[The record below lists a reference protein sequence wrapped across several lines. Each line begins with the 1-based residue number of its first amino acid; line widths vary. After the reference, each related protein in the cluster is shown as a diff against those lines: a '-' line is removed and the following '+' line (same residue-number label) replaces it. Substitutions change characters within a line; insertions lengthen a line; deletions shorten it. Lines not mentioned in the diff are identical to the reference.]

1 MYLRELTL
9 DHFRSYEHLS
19 LALEPGLTLVLG
31 DNGTGKSNLLEAI
44 YALATTRSMR
54 ASSEGEVIAWD
65 APMPPI
71 ARVAGTAQRLD
82 GPVSVEL
89 AIVARTT
96 PDGSVVPAKSGA
108 PLTSKRLRAN
118 GIPRRAS
125 EVIGLIGAVLFTT
138 LDIEIISGS
147 PRGRRRYLDMM
158 IAQSDREYART
169 FSRYDKGLTQRNALL
184 KRIGEG
190 QATASELVQWDDVV
204 VEGGAM
210 IIAARSAAV
219 RELASAAATH
229 HRHVAASD
237 PAHVDGLELRYLPA
251 LGESGLPDDASRE
264 AVAEGMRAA
273 FAVLRGREIAAG
285 TTLAG
290 PHRDD
295 VAIELSGRSLAAY
308 GSRAQQRSV
317 ALALRMAE
325 ADVLR
330 ERSGESPV
338 LLLDD
343 VFSELDPARRAATAE
358 ALEDAEQVIVTTADA
373 SAVPGEL
380 REPVASYRVAEGR
393 LTAV

>member
-19 LALEPGLTLVLG
+19 LVLEPGLTLVVG
-31 DNGTGKSNLLEAI
+31 DNGAGKSNLLEAI
-44 YALATTRSMR
+44 YALATTRSGR
-54 ASSEGEVIAWD
+54 ASSEGEVIAWE

-71 ARVAGTAQRLD
+71 ARVAGTAQRSD
-82 GPVSVEL
+82 GPISVEL

-108 PLTSKRLRAN
+108 PLTSKRLRTN
-118 GIPRRAS
+118 GIARRAS

-190 QATASELVQWDDVV
+190 QATTAELLQWDDVV
-204 VEGGAM
+204 VEGGAL

-229 HRHVAASD
+229 HRHVGRLRPSTRRRAGAALPPSAGRVG
-237 PAHVDGLELRYLPA
+237 PAGRRLARSRGGGYAGRLRGA
-251 LGESGLPDDASRE
+251 ARAGDRGRHD
-264 AVAEGMRAA
+264 VGRAA
-273 FAVLRGREIAAG
+273 
-285 TTLAG
+285 
-290 PHRDD
+290 
-295 VAIELSGRSLAAY
+295 IETMSRLS
-308 GSRAQQRSV
+308 
-317 ALALRMAE
+317 
-325 ADVLR
+325 
-330 ERSGESPV
+330 
-338 LLLDD
+338 
-343 VFSELDPARRAATAE
+343 
-358 ALEDAEQVIVTTADA
+358 
-373 SAVPGEL
+373 
-380 REPVASYRVAEGR
+380 
-393 LTAV
+393 